1 MAFYLLNINDPV
13 TALKNSKTNFYQ
25 KVLGIFTITYSLV
38 VIVDIVTF
46 MITPE
51 SPENKTFSYFL
62 YIVGLLIVILY
73 CILYF
78 KFEKLMRFYPEI
90 RR

>member
-1 MAFYLLNINDPV
+1 
-13 TALKNSKTNFYQ
+13 
-25 KVLGIFTITYSLV
+25 
-38 VIVDIVTF
+38 

-62 YIVGLLIVILY
+62 YIFGLLIVILY